1 MGQALSVG
9 LPWTSH
15 WPIEEASIFTHMRTQ
30 EKSFV
35 PPTGFILFCLFAS
48 LVRVC
53 LNCCGFYLLSLQH
66 TTKCSFPRRDF
77 LYPFVLCTSSVFV
90 SLSCPAFCLF
100 SCFYLKHN
108 PNIHTLSGIRT
119 CNPSKRSAADTRHRQ
134 HGHRDPH
141 FNNYTCYS
149 LKPFSSF
156 VFPSLTIVCGQ
167 SACCRSFMLY
177 TQKVCPS
184 ECPPNFRRSFIV

>member
-1 MGQALSVG
+1 MGHALSVG

-48 LVRVC
+48 PVRVC
-53 LNCCGFYLLSLQH
+53 LNFCGVYLLSLQH
-66 TTKCSFPRRDF
+66 TTQMFISTAGFF
-77 LYPFVLCTSSVFV
+77 YILLYSVLV

-108 PNIHTLSGIRT
+108 PNIHALCGIRT
-119 CNPSKRSAADTRHRQ
+119 RNPSKRSAADPRHRQ
-134 HGHRDPH
+134 HGHRDRH
-141 FNNYTCYS
+141 FNNYTCYY

-167 SACCRSFMLY
+167 SACSRSFMHC
-177 TQKVCPS
+177 TQQVCHS
-184 ECPPNFRRSFIV
+184 ECLPIFRRSFIV